1 MYLRRINH
9 RQANG
14 KRRGYWVLLES
25 YRTERGPRQRIVS
38 YIGESDEAGRLG
50 IKQAAEGGSN
60 YQEELFNEEEEPE
73 WVEVDIRKVRTER
86 SLRFGDIF
94 LAETLIKRLQL
105 DKLFEELLGREEESS
120 GRKAEIPYNILSELL
135 VISRFCEPSSELYI
149 AEEFIKQ
156 SAVCEVL
163 GIDKEKI
170 YDNRLYRGLDKLI
183 EQKEKLQQRLKERLG
198 ELFEIKYDILL
209 YDVTSTYFEGEG
221 EENPKA
227 QRGYSRDSRGD
238 CKQVCIGLV
247 VTKEGIPIGYEVF
260 EGNRHDSKTV
270 EEIIEK
276 MERAYGKTDRVWI
289 MDRGMISK
297 TNMEILKAEG
307 RRYIIGTPK
316 NQLKKFEQE
325 LLKEDWQKV
334 YEGLEVKICKEEG
347 EVFILC
353 RSIMRKEKDKG
364 ITERFIERIEEGLER
379 YQKQCKQGRI
389 KKKSILDRRIGRL
402 LQRNQRASGLFEIKT
417 ETTEEQSGNKPA
429 CQVGRLEVNW
439 KIKKDKKEFSD
450 ITQGCYMLRSNI
462 IDWTGEELWRAYIQ
476 LTDAEEA
483 FKIQKNDLQ
492 LRPVFHHKEHRVEA
506 HILVCFL
513 AYVLWKTLSQMCKR
527 AGLGNEPRKVVQEM
541 RRIILSDVILPTR
554 NGNQI
559 KLRCVTQPDKHLSAL
574 MERLKIMVPQRWSN
588 N

>member
-9 RQANG
+9 RLTNG
-14 KRRGYWVLLES
+14 TRHDYWVLLES

-38 YIGESDEAGRLG
+38 YLGESDASGRLA
-50 IKQAAEGGSN
+50 IKQTAEGKDYN
-60 YQEELFNEEEEPE
+60 QEVLFDDLDKPE

-86 SLRFGDIF
+86 SLRFGDIY
-94 LAETLIKRLQL
+94 LAEELIKCLEL
-105 DKLFEELLGREEESS
+105 DKLLGELLEDSGQSGS
-120 GRKAEIPYNILSELL
+120 GRKSEIPYAILAELL
-135 VISRFCEPSSELYI
+135 IISRFCEPSSELYI

-156 SAVCEVL
+156 SAVCEIL
-163 GIDKEKI
+163 GIDESKI

-183 EQKEKLQQRLKERLG
+183 EQKEKLQQRMKQRLG

-209 YDVTSTYFEGEG
+209 YDVTSTYFEGAA

-227 QRGYSRDSRGD
+227 QRGYSRDNRGD

-276 MERAYGKTDRVWI
+276 MERAYGKSDRVWI

-297 TNMEILKAEG
+297 RNMEILKAEG
-307 RRYIIGTPK
+307 RRYIIGSPK
-316 NQLKKFEQE
+316 SQLKKYEQE
-325 LLKEDWQKV
+325 LLKEDWEEV
-334 YEGLEVKICKEEG
+334 YAGLEVKICREEQTEKS

-353 RSIMRKEKDKG
+353 RSRMRKEKDKA
-364 ITERFIERIEEGLER
+364 ITERFIKRIQEGLEN
-379 YQKQCKQGRI
+379 YQRQCKEGRI
-389 KKKSILDRRIGRL
+389 KNKNILERRIGRL
-402 LQRNQRASGLFEIKT
+402 LQRNQRASGLFEIKS
-417 ETTEEQSGNKPA
+417 EQKQG
-429 CQVGRLEVNW
+429 QLEINW
-439 KIKKDKKEFSD
+439 EMRKDRKEFSD
-450 ITQGCYMLRSNI
+450 ISQGCYMLRSNI
-462 IDWTGEELWRAYIQ
+462 IDWSGEELWRAYMQ

-492 LRPVFHHKEHRVEA
+492 LRPVYHQKEHRVEA

-527 AGLGNEPRKVVQEM
+527 SCLGNEPRKIVQEM

-554 NGNQI
+554 TGKEI
-559 KLRCVTQPDKHLSAL
+559 KLRCVTQPDKYLSIL
-574 MERLKIMVPQRWSN
+574 MEHLKINIPQRWSN

>member
-9 RQANG
+9 RQADG

-25 YRTERGPRQRIVS
+25 YRTDRGPRQRVVA

-50 IKQAAEGGSN
+50 IKQAAEGKDY
-60 YQEELFNEEEEPE
+60 YQEKLFKDEQEPE

-94 LAETLIKRLQL
+94 LAEDLMKRLQL
-105 DKLFEELLGREEESS
+105 DKLLEELLVSTEESS
-120 GRKAEIPYNILSELL
+120 RGRKAEIPYNILSELL
-135 VISRFCEPSSELYI
+135 IISRFCEPSSELYI

-163 GIDKEKI
+163 GIDEEKI

-209 YDVTSTYFEGEG
+209 YDVTSTYFEGVA

-276 MERAYGKTDRVWI
+276 MERVYGKTDRVWI

-297 TNMEILKAEG
+297 GNMEILKAEG

-316 NQLKKFEQE
+316 SGLKKLEQE

-334 YEGLEVKICKEEG
+334 YEGLEVKICREKEG
-347 EVFILC
+347 ETEEVYILC
-353 RSIMRKEKDKG
+353 RSRMRKEKDKG
-364 ITERFIERIEEGLER
+364 ITERFIERIQEGLEK
-379 YQKQCKQGRI
+379 YQKQCKEGRI
-389 KKKSILDRRIGRL
+389 KNKSIIDKRIGRL

-417 ETTEEQSGNKPA
+417 ETMSE
-429 CQVGRLEVNW
+429 GRLEINW
-439 KIKKDKKEFSD
+439 EIKKDKKEFSEL
-450 ITQGCYMLRSNI
+450 TQGCYMLRSNI
-462 IDWTGEELWRAYIQ
+462 TDWSGEELWRAYIQ

-483 FKIQKNDLQ
+483 FKIHKNDLQ
-492 LRPVFHHKEHRVEA
+492 LRPVFHQKQHRVEA

-513 AYVLWKTLSQMCKR
+513 AYVLWKSLSQMCKR

-541 RRIILSDVILPTR
+541 RRIILNDVILPTR
-554 NGNQI
+554 NGNEI
-559 KLRCVTQPDKHLSAL
+559 RLRCVTQPDKHLSIL
-574 MERLKIMVPQRWSN
+574 MERLKIRMPQRWSN